1 MDSCGSLDGRGF
13 PERETCR
20 TLLNSVPQKAKKENG
35 PAEGRHRFARVGRV
49 VAHVWFCKMK
59 ILRVAKPRTLAIMLA
74 CLVLPCVA
82 AAQAEA
88 PKKVTWKSVEFAI
101 VRFNDQAPNSWSIYH
116 SEKKGILLVRL
127 WKRYMLVKIQDEE
140 VYDIDPQKITVHGD
154 SAEWSYADIPEKPI
168 EIVEWKE
175 RNIGSMQR
183 VTFRFGKNGHVL
195 ELQIPLGLNR
205 EPLY

>member
-1 MDSCGSLDGRGF
+1 MG
-13 PERETCR
+13 
-20 TLLNSVPQKAKKENG
+20 VWHA
-35 PAEGRHRFARVGRV
+35 
-49 VAHVWFCKMK
+49 VAHARFRKTK
-59 ILRVAKPRTLAIMLA
+59 ILSLANPGMLGVVLA
-74 CLVLPCVA
+74 CILLPCMA
-82 AAQAEA
+82 AGQAEA

-101 VRFNDQAPNSWSIYH
+101 VRFNDQAPNSWNIYH

-140 VYDIDPQKITVHGD
+140 VFDIDPQKITVHGD
-154 SAEWSYADIPEKPI
+154 SAEWSYADIPDKPI

-175 RNIGSMQR
+175 RNVGSMQR

>member
-1 MDSCGSLDGRGF
+1 MW
-13 PERETCR
+13 
-20 TLLNSVPQKAKKENG
+20 
-35 PAEGRHRFARVGRV
+35 RV
-49 VAHVWFCKMK
+49 VARKRFQKVK
-59 ILRVAKPRTLAIMLA
+59 IDLLTSPRVLGAVLSL
-74 CLVLPCVA
+74 LLLPCLA
-82 AAQAEA
+82 AAQTEA
-88 PKKVTWKSVEFAI
+88 PRKVTWKSVEFAI
-101 VRFNDQAPNSWSIYH
+101 VRFNDQAPNSWNIYH

-140 VYDIDPQKITVHGD
+140 VYDIDPQKIAVHGD

-168 EIVEWKE
+168 EVVEWKE

-183 VTFRFGKNGHVL
+183 VTFRFGKTGHVL

>member
-1 MDSCGSLDGRGF
+1 MGTEHHVALMRSRKVNITGMATPRVLGAVLA
-13 PERETCR
+13 
-20 TLLNSVPQKAKKENG
+20 LL
-35 PAEGRHRFARVGRV
+35 
-49 VAHVWFCKMK
+49 
-59 ILRVAKPRTLAIMLA
+59 L
-74 CLVLPCVA
+74 LPCVA

-101 VRFNDQAPNSWSIYH
+101 VRFNDQAPNSWNIYH

-127 WKRYMLVKIQDEE
+127 WKRYMLVKLQDEE
-140 VYDIDPQKITVHGD
+140 VFDIDPQKITVHGD
-154 SAEWSYADIPEKPI
+154 SAEWSYADIPDKPI

-183 VTFRFGKNGHVL
+183 VTFRIGKNGHVL

-205 EPLY
+205 EPMY

>member
-1 MDSCGSLDGRGF
+1 MKTTPAMIGF
-13 PERETCR
+13 R
-20 TLLNSVPQKAKKENG
+20 LLGAV
-35 PAEGRHRFARVGRV
+35 FA
-49 VAHVWFCKMK
+49 
-59 ILRVAKPRTLAIMLA
+59 LLLLP
-74 CLVLPCVA
+74 CLVP
-82 AAQAEA
+82 AQTA
-88 PKKVTWKSVEFAI
+88 PPQKVTWKSVEFAI

-127 WKRYMLVKIQDEE
+127 WKRYMLVKIADEE
-140 VYDIDPQKITVHGD
+140 VYDIDPQKITVRGD
-154 SAEWSYADIPEKPI
+154 SAEWSYADIPAQP
-168 EIVEWKE
+168 VEVVDWKE

>member
-1 MDSCGSLDGRGF
+1 VGMGLAVAGKRFRKVKIAGMATPRVLGAVFALLLVPGF
-13 PERETCR
+13 
-20 TLLNSVPQKAKKENG
+20 
-35 PAEGRHRFARVGRV
+35 
-49 VAHVWFCKMK
+49 
-59 ILRVAKPRTLAIMLA
+59 
-74 CLVLPCVA
+74 A
-82 AAQAEA
+82 AAQAEPA
-88 PKKVTWKSVEFAI
+88 KKVTWKSVEFAI
-101 VRFNDQAPNSWSIYH
+101 LRFNDQAPNSWNIYH

-140 VYDIDPQKITVHGD
+140 VYDIDPQKIAVHGD

-205 EPLY
+205 EPMY

>member
-1 MDSCGSLDGRGF
+1 MTARTRF
-13 PERETCR
+13 PKVNISRLATAR
-20 TLLNSVPQKAKKENG
+20 AFGAALALL
-35 PAEGRHRFARVGRV
+35 
-49 VAHVWFCKMK
+49 
-59 ILRVAKPRTLAIMLA
+59 L
-74 CLVLPCVA
+74 LPCFA
-82 AAQAEA
+82 SAQTA
-88 PKKVTWKSVEFAI
+88 PPQKVTWKSVEFAI

-140 VYDIDPQKITVHGD
+140 VYDIDPQKIAVHGD
-154 SAEWSYADIPEKPI
+154 SVEWSYADMPDKPV

-205 EPLY
+205 EPMY

>member
-1 MDSCGSLDGRGF
+1 M
-13 PERETCR
+13 
-20 TLLNSVPQKAKKENG
+20 G
-35 PAEGRHRFARVGRV
+35 PAVARMRFRKVKIRCLASPRALGV
-49 VAHVWFCKMK
+49 V
-59 ILRVAKPRTLAIMLA
+59 LGLL
-74 CLVLPCVA
+74 LLPCLA
-82 AAQAEA
+82 AAQAEP

-101 VRFNDQAPNSWSIYH
+101 VHFNDQAPNSWSIYH
-116 SEKKGILLVRL
+116 SEKKGVLLVRL

-154 SAEWSYADIPEKPI
+154 SVEWSYADIPDKPI

-183 VTFRFGKNGHVL
+183 VTFRLGKNGHIL

>member
-1 MDSCGSLDGRGF
+1 MRSEKTPRFLDWQ
-13 PERETCR
+13 TCR
-20 TLLNSVPQKAKKENG
+20 TLLGSIPQGAKNENSAVR
-35 PAEGRHRFARVGRV
+35 GRFRLVGTGHVVGRMRFRKV
-49 VAHVWFCKMK
+49 K
-59 ILRVAKPRTLAIMLA
+59 IGGLPTQRVLGIVLAL
-74 CLVLPCVA
+74 LLLPCLA

-101 VRFNDQAPNSWSIYH
+101 LRFNDQAPNSWNIYH

-127 WKRYMLVKIQDEE
+127 WKRYMLVKIADEE

-154 SAEWSYADIPEKPI
+154 SAEWSYADIPDKPI
-168 EIVEWKE
+168 EITEWKE

-205 EPLY
+205 EPMY

>member
-1 MDSCGSLDGRGF
+1 
-13 PERETCR
+13 
-20 TLLNSVPQKAKKENG
+20 
-35 PAEGRHRFARVGRV
+35 
-49 VAHVWFCKMK
+49 VWLGKVK
-59 ILRVAKPRTLAIMLA
+59 ITWLRISGIFTLALTS
-74 CLVLPCVA
+74 LVLTNLA
-82 AAQAEA
+82 AAQAE
-88 PKKVTWKSVEFAI
+88 PPQKVTWKSVQFAI

-154 SAEWSYADIPEKPI
+154 LAEWSYADIPGKPI
-168 EIVEWKE
+168 EIIEWKE